1 MQYIHFF
8 IFAIFETLK
17 LLEEKKT
24 LEEDESSPYS
34 WECLAKTFYIYLK
47 VW

>member
-1 MQYIHFF
+1 MFLVLCHFKTYIHAIYPFSF

-34 WECLAKTFYIYLK
+34 
-47 VW
+47 